1 MADEHNCVVES
12 PTSVSVLQHLH
23 CSISTGTG
31 QGWRVNHGLTAHV
44 YLLILNDK
52 VTILSF
58 NFLKGLKYYDKG
70 DISRYKKREKKDLSI
85 SVSVLY

>member
-1 MADEHNCVVES
+1 MNTIVESVVES

-31 QGWRVNHGLTAHV
+31 QGWWVNYGLTAHI
-44 YLLILNDK
+44 YLRILNDK

-58 NFLKGLKYYDKG
+58 NFLKSLKYYDKE
-70 DISRYKKREKKDLSI
+70 DISRYKKREKNDLSI